1 MRGDIHFSHICSNW
15 LFSWSSFFC
24 GTSSYTPYT
33 RDKMLSSRMGF
44 SMTSWKIGNGYM
56 SRLSSHDS
64 SHSRLFTLITILI
77 EIDDHRMF
85 PTWPTATST
94 FTCSAHWVACCSHW
108 WWLWGK
114 FCHCSINMR
123 TFLVSLTSLAT
134 SLTNFCIIIYFI
146 SYKMLAA
153 FACIGE
159 LKKPSM
165 MWFFCVQF
173 HGLAILM

>member
-1 MRGDIHFSHICSNW
+1 MTLSLLICEETFIS
-15 LFSWSSFFC
+15 LTYVQIDYSADLLLFC

-134 SLTNFCIIIYFI
+134 SLTNFCIIINFI
-146 SYKMLAA
+146 SYESVL
-153 FACIGE
+153 
-159 LKKPSM
+159 LPLP
-165 MWFFCVQF
+165 V
-173 HGLAILM
+173 